1 MAAADRSADAP
12 NLAAPTEVQTDD
24 MTKTTIP
31 TDGTAPGAFP
41 GGSFPG
47 LADPLAM
54 PIGALRAMASAGQT
68 MSGLWPAACLVAASP
83 FFWAPPLW
91 ILALMAAP
99 AAGAGNGTGS
109 EATKPPMGPPM
120 DPPTG

>member
-24 MTKTTIP
+24 MMKKTIP
-31 TDGTAPGAFP
+31 AHGTAPGAFP

-47 LADPLAM
+47 LADPLAL
-54 PIGALRAMASAGQT
+54 PIGPLRAMASAGQT

-99 AAGAGNGTGS
+99 PAGTGS
-109 EATKPPMGPPM
+109 RSTKPPM